1 MDEHAGPAQR
11 LSYHLRKT
19 LVPNAIMD
27 GNSSLECIEGF
38 MVLAP
43 YAVRCSFACLAG
55 EDLCSNAAN
64 PFVQD
69 AGRHISLEL
78 TGTYLAVAHDRFK
91 KLSKPKP
98 DTDKMST
105 LYRRSYERL
114 HLILFAYERG
124 YALISGQTLGYLIP
138 EPELASSLLQWAQE
152 NGATPADWDIAALC
166 ALRHAIV
173 SLPCQV
179 RFVCLAN

>member
-1 MDEHAGPAQR
+1 MQ
-11 LSYHLRKT
+11 Y
-19 LVPNAIMD
+19 
-27 GNSSLECIEGF
+27 
-38 MVLAP
+38 VLALLP
-43 YAVRCSFACLAG
+43 GRKSVLKCCKS
-55 EDLCSNAAN
+55 
-64 PFVQD
+64 FVQD

-152 NGATPADWDIAALC
+152 NGATPPDWDIAALC

-173 SLPCQV
+173 SLPCQI
-179 RFVCLAN
+179 RLVCLRN